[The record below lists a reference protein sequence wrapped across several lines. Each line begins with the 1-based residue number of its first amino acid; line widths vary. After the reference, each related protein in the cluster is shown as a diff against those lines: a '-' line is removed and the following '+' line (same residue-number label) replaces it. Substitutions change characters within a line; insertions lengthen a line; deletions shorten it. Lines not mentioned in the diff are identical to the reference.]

1 MVFEYI
7 EHDLAG
13 LLDAKL
19 PFSESEVKSIIHQ
32 LLEALFHCHAQNIL
46 HRDLKASNLL
56 ITKNGTL
63 KLADFGL
70 SRFTQKGKG
79 VYTNRVITRWY
90 RPPELLLG
98 ATEYGPHVD
107 MWSVGCILGELL
119 LNSKAVF
126 PGKSEVE
133 QLDLIY
139 KICGTPTPE
148 NWPSVAELPL
158 WNEFK
163 PKEKSPRALREKLFY
178 NNTKWSKEAIDLFDK
193 LLQLD
198 PAKRPSAKE
207 CLDHDWF
214 WKNGRPI
221 PPKNL
226 PDKTVNEFSV
236 RQKRGHPPPPGAGSA
251 PQGHTAPQPSQG
263 SQRSHNRRGPPPH
276 HSSSHHQGPPPPQ
289 SSSHPPPPHDP
300 ALEPPYK
307 RYKSHRGPPSQP
319 PNASDKTPPVNLH
332 LHHHHH
338 FHHSIHSKERRKN
351 DVKEEKSAAP
361 QEKREG

>member
-13 LLDAKL
+13 LLDARI
-19 PFSESEVKSIIHQ
+19 PFSENEVKSIIHQ

-56 ITKNGTL
+56 ITKTGTL

-70 SRFTQKGKG
+70 SRFTLKGKG
-79 VYTNRVITRWY
+79 VYTNRVVTRWY

-98 ATEYGPHVD
+98 AVDYGPQVD

-126 PGKSEVE
+126 PGKSELE
-133 QLDLIY
+133 QLDMIFNV
-139 KICGTPTPE
+139 CGTPTPE
-148 NWPSVAELPL
+148 NWPNVTELPL
-158 WNEFK
+158 WNECK
-163 PKEKSPRALREKLFY
+163 PKEKINRCLREKFFS

-198 PAKRPSAKE
+198 PSKRPSARE

-214 WKNGRPI
+214 WKNGKPI

-226 PDKTVNEFSV
+226 PEKTVNEYSV
-236 RQKRGHPPPPGAGSA
+236 KQKRGLHAPPNGASQTAPHVPGGVHPNKDYRRPHHSNN
-251 PQGHTAPQPSQG
+251 PQGHQSGAPPVHLPLPHPAPAHDPNVEPPQKRHKAG
-263 SQRSHNRRGPPPH
+263 HHRSA
-276 HSSSHHQGPPPPQ
+276 PPPQ
-289 SSSHPPPPHDP
+289 PGSGPDP
-300 ALEPPYK
+300 K
-307 RYKSHRGPPSQP
+307 
-319 PNASDKTPPVNLH
+319 VNLH

-338 FHHSIHSKERRKN
+338 YHHNVPKKRPDGK
-351 DVKEEKSAAP
+351 DVKQEDMK